1 MRFLFR
7 FLEGFVYP
15 TLKLPALLLEPCKF
29 VRLAPPAAD
38 DFLQGGKL
46 ALQFFDFLALIVDDA
61 RQFV

>member
-15 TLKLPALLLEPCKF
+15 PLQVPAFLPEPCQF
-29 VRLAPPAAD
+29 VRLAPLAAD